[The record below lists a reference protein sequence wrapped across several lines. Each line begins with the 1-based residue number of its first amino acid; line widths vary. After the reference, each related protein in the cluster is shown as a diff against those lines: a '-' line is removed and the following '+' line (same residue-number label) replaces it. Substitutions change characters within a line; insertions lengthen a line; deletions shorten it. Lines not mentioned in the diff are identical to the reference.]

1 MDNNERDFDSLSE
14 MLSKNKAD
22 QKAKRDEILN
32 SFFGDDDFK
41 KPNNKR
47 SSEPLILN
55 GEKKEAKKS
64 NDSVEITPAENKK
77 AYKPVLKPDV
87 KEVSDD
93 TGATRLIANVSEELP
108 KIAKSNKT
116 VASVQK
122 EKKPVPAHKAKENR
136 PKKTPSDEKPQKRT
150 QAEIRKEKTKRSIIT
165 GVMLTLS
172 LALTAAIVFVS
183 VKLGIYA
190 LDSLLDYT
198 GLSTTQYEAVI
209 EIPENPTTSE
219 VSQIL
224 YDNGIITSKKLF
236 EAYVDMKEVGSDF
249 VAGEFE
255 LSSVMSYSQIIG
267 TLQASKDEIVTV
279 ELRIIEGMTAREI
292 GLLLEENHV
301 CRAEDFSQF
310 YLEKMNLYSFEKRVD
325 YSRDKFYQLEGYLF
339 PDTYEFYVCNELA
352 EDPDADI
359 DTSKEAQ
366 EAAKKIYSNF
376 STKISKSMYKLMNE
390 QGFTLNDVI
399 TLASIIQKEA
409 GTVEDMGL
417 IASVFI
423 NRLNSPDEFPCLE
436 SDVTVFYVE
445 NEISPYHKDVET
457 HLSYRALAD
466 NYNTYI
472 AKGIPAGPICSPGM
486 DAIKA
491 VLEAPETN
499 YYFFCANEETLETF
513 YATTV
518 EEHEQNLIAAG
529 ITKTE

>member
-32 SFFGDDDFK
+32 SFFGYDEVKKTSDVRPSEPRKPDEQKAKTDNAVDEILNEKK
-41 KPNNKR
+41 KPY
-47 SSEPLILN
+47 
-55 GEKKEAKKS
+55 
-64 NDSVEITPAENKK
+64 T
-77 AYKPVLKPDV
+77 PVLKDND
-87 KEVSDD
+87 EIED
-93 TGATRLIANVSEELP
+93 TGATRLIGDVSKELP
-108 KIAKSNKT
+108 KIA
-116 VASVQK
+116 QK
-122 EKKPVPAHKAKENR
+122 DKKPLPVEKAE
-136 PKKTPSDEKPQKRT
+136 KTPTPKGSPRKNTAKRSK
-150 QAEIRKEKTKRSIIT
+150 AEIRREKTKRSIIT
-165 GVMLTLS
+165 ATMIVLS
-172 LALTAAIVFVS
+172 LGLTAAIVFVS
-183 VKLGIYA
+183 VKLGIFA

-198 GLSTTQYEAVI
+198 GLSTTQYEAVV
-209 EIPENPTTSE
+209 EIPENPTVSD

-224 YDNGIITSKKLF
+224 YDNGIITSTKLF
-236 EAYVDMKEVGSDF
+236 ETYVDMKDLGNDF
-249 VAGEFE
+249 VPGEFE
-255 LSSVMSYSQIIG
+255 LSSVMSYSQIVA

-292 GLLLEENHV
+292 GLLLEENNV
-301 CRAEDFSQF
+301 CKADDFTQF
-310 YLEKMNLYSFEKRVD
+310 YLNKMDLYSFEKRVD

-352 EDPDADI
+352 EDPKADI
-359 DTSKEAQ
+359 DTSKEAE

-390 QGFTLNDVI
+390 KGFTLNDVI

-409 GTVEDMGL
+409 GTVEDMEL

-423 NRLNSPDEFPCLE
+423 NRLNSPEEYPSLE

-445 NEISPYHKDVET
+445 NEISPYYKDIET
-457 HLSYRALAD
+457 QLSYRSLAD

-491 VLEAPETN
+491 VLNAPETN

-518 EEHEQNLIAAG
+518 EEHEQNLIIAG